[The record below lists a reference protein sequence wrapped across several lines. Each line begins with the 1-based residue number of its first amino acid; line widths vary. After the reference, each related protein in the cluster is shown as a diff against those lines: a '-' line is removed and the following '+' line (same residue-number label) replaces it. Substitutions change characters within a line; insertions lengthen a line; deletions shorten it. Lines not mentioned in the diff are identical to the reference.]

1 MMRTGSSIGQE
12 QLSSKESAGGS
23 NPSRCKGAR
32 SRQRTGSSMAEPPTF
47 NRRDASSSLARCSEE
62 RVKTNGPVAQRQE
75 AAASEA
81 VCCRFESCLDHW
93 MTNRRLLLLAE
104 GLVRSMGNGLR

>member
-1 MMRTGSSIGQE
+1 MTRTGSSIGRE
-12 QLSSKESAGGS
+12 QLSSKESVGGS

-47 NRRDASSSLARCSEE
+47 NRRDASSSLARCSEF
-62 RVKTNGPVAQRQE
+62 RWSRNGSVAQSAE

-81 VCCRFESCLDHW
+81 AQCRFESCLDHW
-93 MTNRRLLLLAE
+93 ISDRSLLLLAE
-104 GLVRSMGNGLR
+104 SLARSIGSGLR